1 MHGDDTS
8 ISLAKVPYRE
18 FFSSFSELVAN
29 LKERKTTVI
38 DHVFDTCL
46 SNERF
51 A

>member
-8 ISLAKVPYRE
+8 ISLAKVPYRVL
-18 FFSSFSELVAN
+18 FFFFSELVAN

-38 DHVFDTCL
+38 DHVFDTYQ